1 MKEIGN
7 HIARLIGRGAA
18 GLKDLA
24 TGRSLSAGALRTLA
38 LVVVITL
45 ASFLCVDIFYKVVQ
59 LAAAGGEASAKIKP
73 AVFAPQGLQ
82 TAVEN
87 YDVIAQRNL
96 FMTTLTAL
104 ADKGGGLTPSEEYT
118 AFDLKGTIAVDETTG
133 YAVVEEKGKG
143 KQKLY
148 RLGEMIGS
156 AKLIRVTRQ
165 EAVLASGGREMVMKI
180 KDATEGGALRGRV
193 PGLPGSGISVSRQ
206 DVTQSLGDLKSIM
219 SQAVVRPFMSE
230 GVQQGYIVSNIV
242 PGSLYERLGLRNG
255 DIVQEVNGKVLDS
268 ADDVLQLVNVMQS
281 GGSVAVNLIRNG
293 KSESINYSFH

>member
-7 HIARLIGRGAA
+7 HIARLIGRAAA

-59 LAAAGGEASAKIKP
+59 LAATGGEASTRIKP
-73 AVFAPQGLQ
+73 AVFAPQGLRP
-82 TAVEN
+82 AVEN
-87 YDVIAQRNL
+87 YDVIVQRNL

-180 KDATEGGALRGRV
+180 KDAAEGALAGRG

-230 GVQQGYIVSNIV
+230 GVQQGYIVSNIA

-281 GGSVAVNLIRNG
+281 GGSIAVNLIRNG
-293 KSESINYSFH
+293 RSESINYSFH